1 MIRILLITLLIS
13 SASLCFAQPAL
24 DKDGIV
30 GVWLVEQGN
39 GYVEITRQGDRYQG
53 IIIGAPEGSR
63 DKLSPLDINNKN
75 PKLRS
80 RPLHGIELMGD
91 YEFNG
96 KRWIKGWVY
105 DPDTGKKYDSRLRLK
120 DENTLEVRGYV
131 GTPRI
136 GKTKIWKRVD
146 ESLARKVSS

>member
-1 MIRILLITLLIS
+1 MKKNLLITFSFVLS
-13 SASLCFAQPAL
+13 SLCLAQPAV
-24 DKDGIV
+24 DENGII

-53 IIIGAPEGSR
+53 IVIGAPEGSQEEIN
-63 DKLSPLDINNKN
+63 PLDVNNKN

-80 RPLHGIELMGD
+80 RPLHGMELMGG

-96 KRWIKGWVY
+96 KRWVKGWVY
-105 DPDTGKKYDSRLRLK
+105 DPNTGKKYDSRLLLK

-131 GTPRI
+131 GSPKF
-136 GKTKIWKRVD
+136 GKTKVWKRVD
-146 ESLARKVSS
+146 HPIVEGNNS